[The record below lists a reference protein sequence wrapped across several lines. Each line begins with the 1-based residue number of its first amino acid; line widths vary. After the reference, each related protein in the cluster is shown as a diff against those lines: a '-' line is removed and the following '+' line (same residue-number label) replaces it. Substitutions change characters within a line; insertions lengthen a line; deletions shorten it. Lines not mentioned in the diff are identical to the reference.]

1 MNFNGNAVKLTIYG
15 TEYPIKGDTDVEY
28 IKRIAGYVDGK
39 MYEVERNTSAKS
51 SLKVAI
57 LAALNIA
64 DELFHERES
73 KETLVKEFEERINQ
87 LTKLIERLEVPERKD
102 NAES

>member
-1 MNFNGNAVKLTIYG
+1 MNENSERNVIKLTIYG
-15 TEYPIKGDTDVEY
+15 TEYPIKGDTDVDY
-28 IKRIAGYVDGK
+28 IKKVAGYIDQK

-64 DELFHERES
+64 DELFRERAENQ
-73 KETLVKEFEERINQ
+73 KNIRTFEKR
-87 LTKLIERLEVPERKD
+87 IERLNLGQYRTRI
-102 NAES
+102 

>member
-1 MNFNGNAVKLTIYG
+1 MNENAEGNVIKLTIYG

-28 IKRIAGYVDGK
+28 IKRVASYIDQK
-39 MYEVERNTSAKS
+39 MHEVERNTSAKS

-64 DELFHERES
+64 DELFRERAEHDKNCRHFES
-73 KETLVKEFEERINQ
+73 QVERLTQLLDNFDQEFE
-87 LTKLIERLEVPERKD
+87 TKK
-102 NAES
+102 

>member
-1 MNFNGNAVKLTIYG
+1 MNENSERNVIKLTIYG
-15 TEYPIKGDTDVEY
+15 TEYPIKGDTDVDY
-28 IKRIAGYVDGK
+28 IKKVAGYIDQK

-64 DELFHERES
+64 DELFRERAENQ
-73 KETLVKEFEERINQ
+73 KNIRTFEKR
-87 LTKLIERLEVPERKD
+87 IERLTQILD
-102 NAES
+102 NIEQEFKSDS